1 MKNLLVV
8 ATALALMSATL
19 AAADTSA
26 VLFQVD
32 MSVQE
37 DIGAFDPGSGDVVF
51 VRGGLAPLD
60 WGTGIQ
66 LVEGLEPGVYEGI
79 ADFDNADS
87 GTDVDYKFVM
97 VVGGQ
102 DIWELD
108 GGPNRSFL
116 FEGENLAL
124 EVVYFD
130 DFLGFTERDVTVTF
144 NVLENDDCDL
154 CTIDQMA
161 IRGGSAPLNWDDDSN
176 LLVDQGGGMWS
187 ISLFFPAGTTP
198 KGTISYKYRAH
209 ADSKPERFDM
219 QGDPCD
225 AWDPATN
232 WMWQDLRHPHP
243 GDCFANLSFVMDD
256 SNPTMELDVDEWY
269 PQGTGVGGDR
279 PNAPAAPA
287 RASLSQNS
295 PNPFNPST
303 TIRFELADAGP
314 VELAVYD
321 LSGHKIAVLAEGLH
335 AAGGHTVGWK
345 PDRLASGVY
354 LIRLVAGET
363 RLERSMVLLK

>member
-1 MKNLLVV
+1 MKKLLTT
-8 ATALALMSATL
+8 ATAFALWGAPSAT
-19 AAADTSA
+19 ADTSA

-32 MSVQE
+32 MSAQE
-37 DIGAFDPGSGDVVF
+37 DIGVFDSGSGDAVF

-60 WGTGIQ
+60 WVSGIE
-66 LVEGLEPGVYEGI
+66 LTEGPEPSVYEGI

-87 GTDVDYKFVM
+87 GTTVEYKFVI
-97 VVGGQ
+97 VSGGQ

-108 GGPNRSFL
+108 GGDNRTFL
-116 FEGENLAL
+116 FEGEILAL

-130 DFLGFTERDVTVTF
+130 DFAGFTEQDVTVTF
-144 NVLENDDCDL
+144 NVLQNDDCSL
-154 CTIDQMA
+154 CTIDQMS
-161 IRGGSAPLNWDDDSN
+161 IRGESAPLNWDDDTN
-176 LLVDQGGGMWS
+176 LLVDQGGGIWS
-187 ISLFFPAGTTP
+187 ISLLFPAGTTP
-198 KGTISYKYRAH
+198 KGPITYKYRAH
-209 ADSKPERFDM
+209 ADSKPERFDIL
-219 QGDPCD
+219 GDPCN
-225 AWDPATN
+225 AWEVGTN

-256 SNPTMELDVDEWY
+256 SSPTLELDTDEWY
-269 PQGTGVGGDR
+269 PQGTGVDGDQ

-303 TIRFELADAGP
+303 SIRFELTEAGSI
-314 VELAVYD
+314 ELAVYD
-321 LSGHKIAVLAEGLH
+321 LSGRKIAVLADGPH
-335 AAGGHTVGWK
+335 AAGGHMIGWK